1 MTSRDEVEYESF
13 LALQFLH
20 VGEFNANDKG
30 DNVKGRLKGALN
42 FWRNTLNASDFVLSI
57 IEYGYRLPF
66 ADYPPSCFLPN
77 NLSAVKHRAFVSQA
91 IEELL
96 ANKCIQEHDQPPF
109 CVNPLT
115 VAEGKK
121 LRLVIDLRHVNQYL
135 AKPKF
140 KYEDLRSLSQV
151 LQTNSWFFTWDLKS
165 GYHHVDIT
173 AEHQQYLAFSWVFPN
188 GMHRYFTFTVLPFG
202 LSTAC
207 FCFTKVLRP
216 LVKRWRSI
224 GHLSFVYLDDGWA
237 VSPINCQQA
246 RPVSC
251 SVRIL
256 THPVF

>member
-1 MTSRDEVEYESF
+1 MF
-13 LALQFLH
+13 FAKQFIC
-20 VGEFNANDKG
+20 A
-30 DNVKGRLKGALN
+30 
-42 FWRNTLNASDFVLSI
+42 I
-57 IEYGYRLPF
+57 
-66 ADYPPSCFLPN
+66 
-77 NLSAVKHRAFVSQA
+77 KHRAFVSQA

-96 ANKCIQEHDQPPF
+96 ANKCIQEHDKPPF

-135 AKPKF
+135 VKPKF

-173 AEHQQYLAFSWVFPN
+173 AEHQQYLSFSWVFPN
-188 GMHRYFTFTVLPFG
+188 GIHRYFTFTVLPFG

-207 FCFTKVLRP
+207 FCFMKILRP

-224 GHLSFVYLDDGWA
+224 GHLSFVYLDDGLGSESDKLSTSA
-237 VSPINCQQA
+237 ASIMQRKDLDA
-246 RPVSC
+246 SG
-251 SVRIL
+251 
-256 THPVF
+256 F